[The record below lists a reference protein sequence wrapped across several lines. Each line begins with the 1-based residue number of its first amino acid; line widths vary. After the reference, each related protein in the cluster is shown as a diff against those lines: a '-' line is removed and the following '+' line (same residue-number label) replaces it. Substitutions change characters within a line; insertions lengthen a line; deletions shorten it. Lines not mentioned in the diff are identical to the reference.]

1 MNNLRVSIECLSPTA
16 AEQIVRLG
24 ENAFD
29 KPLSEAIDIPKLSEK
44 WSRYAK
50 FLIVKN
56 EEELAA
62 LIVYYE
68 NRLEKFLYITHFVV
82 MPNYRHMGLGHY
94 ALKCLLQSSDDGY
107 EQIRL
112 EVRKDNM
119 NAQKFYKKEGFV
131 IQEEKENSYLLV
143 RNIEAHD

>member
-82 MPNYRHMGLGHY
+82 MPNYRHMGLGHF
-94 ALKCLLQSSDDGY
+94 ALNHLIKSLNNVY
-107 EQIRL
+107 IHVRL
-112 EVRKDNM
+112 KVR
-119 NAQKFYKKEGFV
+119 
-131 IQEEKENSYLLV
+131 KENSNAQNFYKREGFEILEEHDDSYLL
-143 RNIEAHD
+143 EK